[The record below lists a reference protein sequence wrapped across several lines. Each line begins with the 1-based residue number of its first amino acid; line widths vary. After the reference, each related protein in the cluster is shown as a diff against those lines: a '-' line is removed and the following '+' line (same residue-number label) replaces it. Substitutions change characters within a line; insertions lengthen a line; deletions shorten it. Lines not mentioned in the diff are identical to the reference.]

1 MIFFFQPHEVPEK
14 WKSATNGQRNNSKNP
29 EEADAS
35 SSLKKNKKQKP
46 SLKIKSREKL
56 DTTLTR
62 LLARL
67 PTTQEP
73 LDATHLLEGKR
84 LRKKASQTGRS
95 ENV

>member
-14 WKSATNGQRNNSKNP
+14 WKSATNGQRNNNKIP
-29 EEADAS
+29 EEDAS

-56 DTTLTR
+56 DTTLAR

-95 ENV
+95 ENL

>member
-1 MIFFFQPHEVPEK
+1 MPEK
-14 WKSATNGQRNNSKNP
+14 WKSATNGQRNNNKNP

-62 LLARL
+62 LLAKL

-95 ENV
+95 ENL